1 MLGVGYGAERDPN
14 AECSHLGMGKQR
26 HVFSAEAR
34 EAFNRFDRTP
44 LVDRIVSFVDGPV
57 DHWGNVPPAEG
68 EEATET
74 SGLESW
80 QKGMET
86 EVKTGRFDYWLP
98 REGGLSEY
106 GVEAG
111 DEMLREMGWLHSML
125 AGRASG
131 PRQ

>member
-1 MLGVGYGAERDPN
+1 MLASGLHSSQDIVA
-14 AECSHLGMGKQR
+14 
-26 HVFSAEAR
+26 
-34 EAFNRFDRTP
+34 DRP
-44 LVDRIVSFVDGPV
+44 LVDRNVSFVDGPV

-68 EEATET
+68 EEAAET

-125 AGRASG
+125 AGRAIG

>member
-1 MLGVGYGAERDPN
+1 MLASRLHSSQDDIVA
-14 AECSHLGMGKQR
+14 
-26 HVFSAEAR
+26 
-34 EAFNRFDRTP
+34 DRP
-44 LVDRIVSFVDGPV
+44 LVDRNVSFVDGPV

-86 EVKTGRFDYWLP
+86 EIKTGRFDYWLP
-98 REGGLSEY
+98 REGGLSDY

-111 DEMLREMGWLHSML
+111 DDMLREMGWLHSML
-125 AGRASG
+125 AGRAIG

>member
-1 MLGVGYGAERDPN
+1 MGLSHPLQTLKEEGECHQPQNTDTGADRGYI
-14 AECSHLGMGKQR
+14 QI
-26 HVFSAEAR
+26 EAVLIK
-34 EAFNRFDRTP
+34 AN
-44 LVDRIVSFVDGPV
+44 
-57 DHWGNVPPAEG
+57 HEG
-68 EEATET
+68 EEAAET

-125 AGRASG
+125 AGRAIG